1 MVRRKPSETEEEP
14 MSRRH
19 VEKPKEE
26 EIITEVEK
34 EVEQPEELEDFDFE
48 SDLNIDPDNLDIE
61 WLNQPKLLMKYSK
74 LEADA
79 KAELEKAKEYVAFIK
94 AQTDSSIRKDP
105 TAFGIDKITEGAIT
119 SAINVDASVRE
130 AVQRQNK
137 VQYLLNLVTNM
148 VRAIDQRKSSLENL
162 VRLFGMEYFASP
174 NDNRTLGEKVDAL
187 KLKELSKESVISN
200 MRKAMKERKGE

>member
-1 MVRRKPSETEEEP
+1 MVRRRPDETTEAP
-14 MSRRH
+14 MSRRRR
-19 VEKPKEE
+19 EEPKEE
-26 EIITEVEK
+26 ETIK
-34 EVEQPEELEDFDFE
+34 EEQPVEQAEELEDFDFE

-105 TAFGIDKITEGAIT
+105 TVFGIDKITEGAIT
-119 SAINVDASVRE
+119 SAINVDANVRE

-137 VQYLLNLVTNM
+137 IQHLLNLVTNM

-162 VRLFGMEYFASP
+162 VKLFGMEYFASP
-174 NDNRTLGEKVDAL
+174 NDSRTLGEKVDAMRL
-187 KLKELSKESVISN
+187 KDLSKESVISN